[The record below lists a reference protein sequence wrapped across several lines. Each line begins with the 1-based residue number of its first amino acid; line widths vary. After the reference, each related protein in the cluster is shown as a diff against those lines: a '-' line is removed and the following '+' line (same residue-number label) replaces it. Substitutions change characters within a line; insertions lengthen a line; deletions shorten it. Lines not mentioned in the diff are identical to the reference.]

1 VTRRRPAAARGPAGA
16 TGHAGKRRTSKTRP
30 GSRAPHAT
38 RARSAT
44 AIRLLPGLSS
54 LSFAVQSAFD
64 AQGLVAAVAQ
74 HVMELARA
82 DGFSLLLL
90 DYETGELQGD
100 HFNRGEP
107 HAVGRSGVNPRPG
120 SFLAQVLRRET
131 MIIEDAGNVDQADW
145 RELRGE
151 APLPAALVGVPLIV
165 GTSLLGVALLSFQ
178 RPIRASARRRRAL
191 LFLADLIGLAVDRIR
206 THAEL
211 EEKTA
216 RLEEASA
223 SLRRIDEMKSELIS
237 VVSHELRTP
246 LTSIKAYT
254 ETLID
259 NVKNPSFVLHDKFLG
274 IINEE
279 CDRLTRIVNDVLDL
293 SRMDSGRRRLKSEA
307 VNLEHLVEEVMPTV
321 EPQLAVR
328 GLHLTRDFAPDLPR
342 LEADPD
348 LLKQVLVNLIHNA
361 AKFSREGTPITI
373 HALPAGERMQI
384 VVEDQGM
391 GIPPDKLS
399 RVFERFYR
407 VEEGGAERVGGSGL
421 GLAIVKG
428 VVELHGGTIRVES
441 EVDLGSRFIL
451 ELPLI
456 QRGFRNLMR
465 SLEPFFETPELRTLL
480 GSAVEMV
487 AEVMEARNVSIMFF
501 NEDGTELLIR
511 AAHGM
516 DPDTIARARVKTGA
530 SIAGWVA
537 QSCENLLVND
547 IENDRRF
554 RKLNHPQYET
564 KSLLCVPLRIS
575 GEVVGVVNVSSKA
588 TGIPFDQD
596 DLSLLVAISKRV
608 GTALERVRAAGVS
621 GDVFATLNTIRTVIR
636 AKRSYALWSS
646 RRAFKLAT
654 DLGRRLGLPEN
665 ELEVLGYVARVH
677 DVGMLAVGEELILS
691 SRRWT
696 EQERRRAEAHPQDGV
711 RVLQPIEFASRVNE
725 TILSHHEHWD
735 GHGYPRGL
743 AGKEI
748 PLASRILAL
757 VDAFEAMTL
766 GRPYRDSV
774 PETEAIAEIRR
785 CSGTQFD
792 PRVVEEFE
800 KLMGERAPDRGA
812 SADARTEASR

>member
-1 VTRRRPAAARGPAGA
+1 MHRNAQENPSRDRG
-16 TGHAGKRRTSKTRP
+16 S
-30 GSRAPHAT
+30 SF
-38 RARSAT
+38 
-44 AIRLLPGLSS
+44 RLLQGLSS

-64 AQGLVAAVAQ
+64 APGLVAAVAQ
-74 HVMELARA
+74 HVLELARA
-82 DGFSLLLL
+82 DYFSLLLL
-90 DYETGELQGD
+90 DYETGELRGD
-100 HFNRGEP
+100 RFEHGSLAPRGECR
-107 HAVGRSGVNPRPG
+107 VMPRPG
-120 SFLAQVLRRET
+120 SFLSQVLRRET
-131 MIIEDAGNVDQADW
+131 MIVEDTNLDDADW
-145 RELRGE
+145 KELCWEDGP
-151 APLPAALVGVPLIV
+151 APHALVGLPIIV
-165 GTSLLGVALLSFQ
+165 GTSLLGVTLLGYKQ
-178 RPIRASARRRRAL
+178 PLRTSARRRRVL
-191 LFLADLIGLAVDRIR
+191 LFLADQIGLAVDRIR

-211 EEKTA
+211 EQKTV
-216 RLEEASA
+216 RLEEAGA

-259 NVKNPSFVLHDKFLG
+259 NVANPAFTMHEKFLG

-293 SRMDSGRRRLKSEA
+293 SRMDSGRRRLKSEMLDLGRLLDD
-307 VNLEHLVEEVMPTV
+307 VLPTV
-321 EPQLAVR
+321 EPQLLARSLSVS
-328 GLHLTRDFAPDLPR
+328 RDFAPGLPSI
-342 LEADPD
+342 EADPD
-348 LLKQVLVNLIHNA
+348 LLKQVLVNLINNA
-361 AKFSREGTPITI
+361 AKFSREASPITI
-373 HALPAGERMQI
+373 HAMPAGERMQI
-384 VVEDQGM
+384 VVEDHGM
-391 GIPPDKLS
+391 GIPPDKLA

-421 GLAIVKG
+421 GLAIVKS
-428 VVELHGGTIRVES
+428 VVELHGGSVRVES
-441 EVDLGSRFIL
+441 DLGLGSRFVI

-465 SLEPFFETPELRTLL
+465 SLEPFFETPELRTILS
-480 GSAVEMV
+480 SAVEMV
-487 AEVMEARNVSIMFF
+487 AEVMEARIVSVMFF
-501 NEDGTELLIR
+501 NEDGTELHIR
-511 AAHGM
+511 AAHGL
-516 DPDTIARARVKTGA
+516 DPDMVARARVKTGG

-537 QSCENLLVND
+537 QTCENLLVND

-564 KSLLCVPLRIS
+564 KSLLCVPLRIA
-575 GEVVGVVNVSSKA
+575 GEVIGVVNVSSKS
-588 TGIPFDQD
+588 TGVPFDAD

-608 GTALERVRAAGVS
+608 GTALERVRAAGAS
-621 GDVFATLNTIRTVIR
+621 GDVYATLNTIRTVIR

-654 DLGRRLGLPEN
+654 DLGRRLGLAEE

-677 DVGMLAVGEELILS
+677 DVGMLAVGEDLILS

-696 EQERRRAEAHPQDGV
+696 EQERRRLESHPRDGV
-711 RVLQPIEFASRVNE
+711 RVLQPIEFTSRVNE
-725 TILSHHEHWD
+725 IILSHHEHYD

-743 AGKEI
+743 HGEEI
-748 PLASRILAL
+748 PLAARILSL

-774 PETEAIAEIRR
+774 PEAEAMAEIRR

-800 KLMGERAPDRGA
+800 RIVAKGGAGRA
-812 SADARTEASR
+812 SAPAAPEPGVSR

>member
-1 VTRRRPAAARGPAGA
+1 MA
-16 TGHAGKRRTSKTRP
+16 
-30 GSRAPHAT
+30 SRAPENAGRPPGST
-38 RARSAT
+38 
-44 AIRLLPGLSS
+44 IRLLPGLSS

-64 AQGLVAAVAQ
+64 APGLVASVAR

-82 DGFSLLLL
+82 DSFSLLLL
-90 DYETGELQGD
+90 DYETGELQGENFD
-100 HFNRGEP
+100 RGESAP
-107 HAVGRSGVNPRPG
+107 HGSCRVSPRPG
-120 SFLAQVLRRET
+120 SFLAQILRRET
-131 MIIEDAGNVDQADW
+131 IIIEDAGSLDEADW
-145 RELRGE
+145 RELRGNE
-151 APLPAALVGVPLIV
+151 PSPAAIVGVPIIV
-165 GTSLLGVALLSFQ
+165 GTSLLGVALLGFN
-178 RPIRASARRRRAL
+178 RPLRASARRRRAL

-211 EEKTA
+211 EQKTN

-254 ETLID
+254 ETLLD
-259 NVKNPSFVLHDKFLG
+259 NVNNPSFVMHEKFLT

-293 SRMDSGRRRLKSEA
+293 SRMDSGRRRLKSET
-307 VNLEHLVEEVMPTV
+307 LDLTRLVDEVMPTV
-321 EPQLAVR
+321 EPYLVAK
-328 GLHLTRDFAPDLPR
+328 HLTVGRVFAPGLPPI
-342 LEADPD
+342 EADPD
-348 LLKQVLVNLIHNA
+348 LLKQVLVNLINNA
-361 AKFSREGTPITI
+361 AKFSREGTAITI
-373 HALPAGERMQI
+373 HAMTAGERMQI
-384 VVEDQGM
+384 VVEDHGM
-391 GIPPDKLS
+391 GIPPDKLA

-421 GLAIVKG
+421 GLAIVKS

-441 EVDLGSRFIL
+441 ELGQGSRFVL
-451 ELPLI
+451 ELPII

-465 SLEPFFETPELRTLL
+465 SLEPFFESPELRTILS
-480 GSAVEMV
+480 SAVEMV
-487 AEVMEARNVSIMFF
+487 AEVMEARNVSVMFF
-501 NEDGTELLIR
+501 NEDGTELHIR
-511 AAHGM
+511 AAHGL
-516 DPDTIARARVKTGA
+516 DPDMVARARVKTGA

-537 QSCENLLVND
+537 QTCENLLVND

-575 GEVVGVVNVSSKA
+575 GEVVGVVNVSSKS
-588 TGIPFDQD
+588 TGLPFDPD

-608 GTALERVRAAGVS
+608 GMALERVRSAGAAG
-621 GDVFATLNTIRTVIR
+621 DVYATLNTIRTVIR

-654 DLGRRLGLPEN
+654 DLGRRLGLPE
-665 ELEVLGYVARVH
+665 EDLEVLGYVARVH
-677 DVGMLAVGEELILS
+677 DVGMLAVGDDLILS

-696 EQERRRAEAHPQDGV
+696 EQERRRVEGHPQDGV
-711 RVLQPIEFASRVNE
+711 RMLQPIEFASRVNE
-725 TILSHHEHWD
+725 IIMSHHEHFD

-743 AGKEI
+743 AGGEI

-766 GRPYRDSV
+766 GRPYRDSM
-774 PETEAIAEIRR
+774 PEAEAQAEIRR
-785 CSGTQFD
+785 CSGSQFD

-800 KLMGERAPDRGA
+800 QLLALRGERGAPAPTR
-812 SADARTEASR
+812 ARVSP

>member
-1 VTRRRPAAARGPAGA
+1 MLGRSPDNAG
-16 TGHAGKRRTSKTRP
+16 
-30 GSRAPHAT
+30 RAPDA
-38 RARSAT
+38 AF
-44 AIRLLPGLSS
+44 RLLPGLSS

-64 AQGLVAAVAQ
+64 APGLVAAVAQ
-74 HVMELARA
+74 HVLALARA
-82 DGFSLLLL
+82 DTFSLLLL

-100 HFNRGEP
+100 HFNKGE
-107 HAVGRSGVNPRPG
+107 HAPQGSCRVTPRPG
-120 SFLAQVLRRET
+120 SFLSQVLRRET
-131 MIIEDAGNVDQADW
+131 LIVEDAGTLDEADW
-145 RELRGE
+145 RELHGDTP
-151 APLPAALVGVPLIV
+151 APTALVGVPIIV
-165 GTSLLGVALLSFQ
+165 GTSLLGVALLGFH
-178 RPIRASARRRRAL
+178 RPLRANARRRRAL

-211 EEKTA
+211 EQKTK

-254 ETLID
+254 ETLLD
-259 NVKNPSFVLHDKFLG
+259 NVKNPSFVMHEKFLG

-293 SRMDSGRRRLKSEA
+293 SRMDSGRRKLKSET
-307 VNLEHLVEEVMPTV
+307 VDLNRLLDEVIPTV
-321 EPQLAVR
+321 APQLLAKRLTVER
-328 GLHLTRDFAPDLPR
+328 SFAAGLPP

-348 LLKQVLVNLIHNA
+348 LLKQVLVNLINNA
-361 AKFSREGTPITI
+361 AKFSHEVSPITI
-373 HALPAGERMQI
+373 HAVPAGERMQI
-384 VVEDQGM
+384 VIEDRGM
-391 GIPPDKLS
+391 GIPPDKLG

-407 VEEGGAERVGGSGL
+407 VEEGGAEHVGGSGL
-421 GLAIVKG
+421 GLAIVKS

-441 EVDLGSRFIL
+441 ELNQGSRFIL
-451 ELPLI
+451 ELPLV

-465 SLEPFFETPELRTLL
+465 SLEPFFETPELRTILS
-480 GSAVEMV
+480 SAVEMV

-501 NEDGTELLIR
+501 NEDGTELHIR
-511 AAHGM
+511 AAHGL
-516 DPDTIARARVKTGA
+516 DPDMVARARVKTGA

-537 QSCENLLVND
+537 QTCENLLVND
-547 IENDRRF
+547 IEHDRRF

-575 GEVVGVVNVSSKA
+575 GEVVGVVNVSSKS
-588 TGIPFDQD
+588 TGLPFDQD
-596 DLSLLVAISKRV
+596 DLGLLVAISKRV
-608 GTALERVRAAGVS
+608 GMALERVRSAGAAG
-621 GDVFATLNTIRTVIR
+621 DVYTTLNTIRTVIR

-665 ELEVLGYVARVH
+665 DLEVLGYVARVH
-677 DVGMLAVGEELILS
+677 DVGMLSVGEDLILS

-696 EQERRRAEAHPQDGV
+696 EQERNRAENHPRDGV

-725 TILSHHEHWD
+725 IILSHHEHYD

-743 AGKEI
+743 AGEDI

-774 PETEAIAEIRR
+774 PEVEALAEIRR

-792 PRVVEEFE
+792 PRVVQEFE
-800 KLMGERAPDRGA
+800 LLMARRATDRGTPA
-812 SADARTEASR
+812 PFRTEARR

>member
-1 VTRRRPAAARGPAGA
+1 MP
-16 TGHAGKRRTSKTRP
+16 RRTPSNAGRTSP
-30 GSRAPHAT
+30 TGP
-38 RARSAT
+38 SAL
-44 AIRLLPGLSS
+44 RLLPGLSS

-64 AQGLVAAVAQ
+64 APGLVAAVAQ
-74 HVMELARA
+74 HVLELARA
-82 DGFSLLLL
+82 DSFSLLLL

-100 HFNRGEP
+100 HFDRGDKAP
-107 HAVGRSGVNPRPG
+107 RGTCRVTPRPG

-131 MIIEDAGNVDQADW
+131 LIIEDTGSVDDADW
-145 RELRGE
+145 HELRGDV
-151 APLPAALVGVPLIV
+151 PPPAAIVGVPLIV
-165 GTSLLGVALLSFQ
+165 GTSLLGVAVLGFH
-178 RPIRASARRRRAL
+178 RPLRANARRRRAL

-206 THAEL
+206 THTEL
-211 EEKTA
+211 EEKTR

-259 NVKNPSFVLHDKFLG
+259 NVNNPSFVLHDKFLG

-293 SRMDSGRRRLKSEA
+293 SRMDSGRRRLKSET
-307 VNLEHLVEEVMPTV
+307 VELGPLLDEVIPTV
-321 EPQLAVR
+321 EPQLNSKS
-328 GLHLTRDFAPDLPR
+328 LTIERSFATDLPN

-348 LLKQVLVNLIHNA
+348 LLKQVLVNLINNA
-361 AKFSREGTPITI
+361 AKFSRESTPIVI
-373 HALPAGERMQI
+373 HAIPAGERMQI
-384 VVEDQGM
+384 VVEDRGM
-391 GIPPDKLS
+391 GIPPDKLA

-421 GLAIVKG
+421 GLAIVKS

-441 EVDLGSRFIL
+441 ELGQGSRFIL

-465 SLEPFFETPELRTLL
+465 SLEPFFETPELRTIL

-487 AEVMEARNVSIMFF
+487 AEVMEARNVSLMFF
-501 NEDGTELLIR
+501 NEDGTELMIR
-511 AAHGM
+511 AAHGL
-516 DPDTIARARVKTGA
+516 DPDMVARARVKTGA

-537 QSCENLLVND
+537 QTCENLLVND

-575 GEVVGVVNVSSKA
+575 GEVVGVVNVSSKS
-588 TGIPFDQD
+588 TGVPFDPD

-608 GTALERVRAAGVS
+608 GMALERVRSAGVS
-621 GDVFATLNTIRTVIR
+621 GDVFTTLNTIRTVIR

-654 DLGRRLGLPEN
+654 DLGRRMGLVESD
-665 ELEVLGYVARVH
+665 LEVLGYVARVH
-677 DVGMLAVGEELILS
+677 DVGMLSVGEELILS

-696 EQERRRAEAHPQDGV
+696 EQERRRAETHPRDGV
-711 RVLQPIEFASRVNE
+711 RMLQPIEFASRVNE
-725 TILSHHEHWD
+725 MILGHHEHWD

-743 AGKEI
+743 QGEDI

-766 GRPYRDSV
+766 GRPYRDSI
-774 PETEAIAEIRR
+774 PESEALAEIRR

-792 PRVVEEFE
+792 PKVVEEFE
-800 KLMGERAPDRGA
+800 RLMAERGVERSTDT
-812 SADARTEASR
+812 RTRVSS

>member
-1 VTRRRPAAARGPAGA
+1 MAG
-16 TGHAGKRRTSKTRP
+16 
-30 GSRAPHAT
+30 
-38 RARSAT
+38 RSAGNT
-44 AIRLLPGLSS
+44 GRTHNAFRLLPGLSS

-64 AQGLVAAVAQ
+64 APGLVAAVAQ
-74 HVMELARA
+74 HVLELARA
-82 DGFSLLLL
+82 DNFALLLL

-100 HFNRGEP
+100 HFDRGEHTP
-107 HAVGRSGVNPRPG
+107 RGSCRVTPRPG

-131 MIIEDAGNVDQADW
+131 IIIEDAGSMDEADW
-145 RELRGE
+145 RELRGD
-151 APLPAALVGVPLIV
+151 AHPPAAVVGVPIIV
-165 GTSLLGVALLSFQ
+165 GTSLLGVALLGFN
-178 RPIRASARRRRAL
+178 RPLRANARRRRAL

-211 EEKTA
+211 EQKTV

-259 NVKNPSFVLHDKFLG
+259 NVKNPSFVLHEKFLG

-293 SRMDSGRRRLKSEA
+293 SRMDSGRRRLKSEM
-307 VNLEHLVEEVMPTV
+307 VDLSQLLDEVLPTV
-321 EPQLAVR
+321 DPQLLARSLSVAR
-328 GLHLTRDFAPDLPR
+328 SFAPDLPSI
-342 LEADPD
+342 EADPD
-348 LLKQVLVNLIHNA
+348 LLKQVLVNLINNA
-361 AKFSREGTPITI
+361 AKFSRESTPITI
-373 HALPAGERMQI
+373 HAMPVGERMKI
-384 VVEDQGM
+384 VVEDHGM
-391 GIPPDKLS
+391 GIPPDKLA

-421 GLAIVKG
+421 GLAIVKS

-441 EVDLGSRFIL
+441 ELGQGSRFVF

-465 SLEPFFETPELRTLL
+465 SLEPFFETPELRTILS
-480 GSAVEMV
+480 SAVEMV

-501 NEDGTELLIR
+501 NEDGTELMIR
-511 AAHGM
+511 AAHGL
-516 DPDTIARARVKTGA
+516 DPDMVARARVKTGA

-537 QSCENLLVND
+537 QTCENLLVND

-575 GEVVGVVNVSSKA
+575 GEVVGVVNVSSKS
-588 TGIPFDQD
+588 TGLPFDQD
-596 DLSLLVAISKRV
+596 DLNLLVAISKRV
-608 GTALERVRAAGVS
+608 GTALERVRSAGVS
-621 GDVFATLNTIRTVIR
+621 GDVYATLNTIRTVIR

-654 DLGRRLGLPEN
+654 DLGRKLGLPDDD
-665 ELEVLGYVARVH
+665 LEVLGYVARVH
-677 DVGMLAVGEELILS
+677 DVGMLAVGEDLILS
-691 SRRWT
+691 SRRFT
-696 EQERRRAEAHPQDGV
+696 EQERGQLEVHPRDGV
-711 RVLQPIEFASRVNE
+711 RLLQPIEFASRVNE
-725 TILSHHEHWD
+725 IILSHHEHWD

-743 AGKEI
+743 TGEEI
-748 PLASRILAL
+748 PLAARILAL

-774 PETEAIAEIRR
+774 PEAEALAEIRR
-785 CSGTQFD
+785 CSGSQFD
-792 PRVVEEFE
+792 PRVVELFE
-800 KLMGERAPDRGA
+800 QIMARRGADRGTQA
-812 SADARTEASR
+812 PSRTEVTP

>member
-1 VTRRRPAAARGPAGA
+1 MASRPAENAG
-16 TGHAGKRRTSKTRP
+16 RP
-30 GSRAPHAT
+30 RD
-38 RARSAT
+38 SAL
-44 AIRLLPGLSS
+44 RLLPGLSS

-64 AQGLVAAVAQ
+64 APGLVAAVAQ
-74 HVMELARA
+74 HVLELARA
-82 DGFSLLLL
+82 DNFSLLLL
-90 DYETGELQGD
+90 DYETGELYGD
-100 HFNRGEP
+100 LFDRGEHAP
-107 HAVGRSGVNPRPG
+107 HGSCRITPRPG

-131 MIIEDAGNVDQADW
+131 LIVENAGSMDEADW

-151 APLPAALVGVPLIV
+151 ESPPAAVVGVPIIV
-165 GTSLLGVALLSFQ
+165 GTSLLGVALLGFN
-178 RPIRASARRRRAL
+178 RPLRASSRRRRAL

-211 EEKTA
+211 EEKTT
-216 RLEEASA
+216 RLEEART

-259 NVKNPSFVLHDKFLG
+259 NVKNPSFVMQEKFLG

-293 SRMDSGRRRLKSEA
+293 SRMDSGRRRIKSEA
-307 VNLEHLVEEVMPTV
+307 IDLKRLVDEVIPTV
-321 EPQLAVR
+321 EPQLQAR
-328 GLHLTRDFAPDLPR
+328 RLTVARSFTPELPPI
-342 LEADPD
+342 EADPD
-348 LLKQVLVNLIHNA
+348 LLKQVLVNLINNA
-361 AKFSREGTPITI
+361 AKFSREGTSITI
-373 HALPAGERMQI
+373 HAMTVGERMQI
-384 VVEDQGM
+384 VVEDHGM
-391 GIPPDKLS
+391 GIPPDKLG

-421 GLAIVKG
+421 GLAIVKS

-441 EVDLGSRFIL
+441 ELGKGSRFIL
-451 ELPLI
+451 EFPLV

-465 SLEPFFETPELRTLL
+465 SLEPFFETPELRTILS
-480 GSAVEMV
+480 SAVEMV

-501 NEDGTELLIR
+501 NEDGTELHIR
-511 AAHGM
+511 AAHGL
-516 DPDTIARARVKTGA
+516 DPDMVARARVKTGA

-537 QSCENLLVND
+537 QTCENLLVND

-564 KSLLCVPLRIS
+564 KSLLCVPLRLS

-588 TGIPFDQD
+588 TGVPFDPD

-608 GTALERVRAAGVS
+608 GTALERVRSAGSS
-621 GDVFATLNTIRTVIR
+621 GDVYTTLNTIRTVIR

-654 DLGRRLGLPEN
+654 DLGRMLGLPAE

-677 DVGMLAVGEELILS
+677 DVGMLAVGEDLILS

-696 EQERRRAEAHPQDGV
+696 EQERRRVEAHPSDGV

-725 TILSHHEHWD
+725 IILSHHEHWD

-743 AGKEI
+743 TGDAI
-748 PLASRILAL
+748 PLAARILAL

-766 GRPYRDSV
+766 GRPYRDSM
-774 PETEAIAEIRR
+774 PEAEAIAEIRR
-785 CSGTQFD
+785 CSGSQFD
-792 PRVVEEFE
+792 PHVVEAFE
-800 KLMGERAPDRGA
+800 RLMARRGA
-812 SADARTEASR
+812 ERGGPASGRTKVSR

>member
-1 VTRRRPAAARGPAGA
+1 MP
-16 TGHAGKRRTSKTRP
+16 RRTPSNSGPTSSGHTGP
-30 GSRAPHAT
+30 
-38 RARSAT
+38 SAL
-44 AIRLLPGLSS
+44 RLLPGLSS

-64 AQGLVAAVAQ
+64 APGLVAAVAQ
-74 HVMELARA
+74 HVLELARA
-82 DGFSLLLL
+82 DSFSLLLL

-100 HFNRGEP
+100 HFDRGDKAP
-107 HAVGRSGVNPRPG
+107 RGACRVTPRPG

-131 MIIEDAGNVDQADW
+131 LIIEDTGSVDDADW
-145 RELRGE
+145 RELRGDV
-151 APLPAALVGVPLIV
+151 PPPAAIVGVPLIV
-165 GTSLLGVALLSFQ
+165 GTSLLGVAVLGFQ
-178 RPIRASARRRRAL
+178 RPLRANARRRRAL

-206 THAEL
+206 THTEL
-211 EEKTA
+211 EEKTR

-259 NVKNPSFVLHDKFLG
+259 NVNNPSFVLHDKFLG

-293 SRMDSGRRRLKSEA
+293 SRMDSGRRRLKSET
-307 VNLEHLVEEVMPTV
+307 VELGPLLDEVIPTV
-321 EPQLAVR
+321 EPQLNAKS
-328 GLHLTRDFAPDLPR
+328 LTIERSFAPDLPN

-348 LLKQVLVNLIHNA
+348 LLKQVLVNLINNA
-361 AKFSREGTPITI
+361 AKFSRESTPIMI
-373 HALPAGERMQI
+373 HANPAGERMQI
-384 VVEDQGM
+384 VVEDRGM
-391 GIPPDKLS
+391 GIPADKLA

-421 GLAIVKG
+421 GLAIVKS

-441 EVDLGSRFIL
+441 ELGQGSRFVVD
-451 ELPLI
+451 LPLV

-465 SLEPFFETPELRTLL
+465 SLEPFFETPELRTIL

-487 AEVMEARNVSIMFF
+487 AEVMEARNVSLMFF
-501 NEDGTELLIR
+501 NEDGTELMIR
-511 AAHGM
+511 AAHGL
-516 DPDTIARARVKTGA
+516 DPDMVARARVKTGA

-537 QSCENLLVND
+537 QTCENLLVND

-575 GEVVGVVNVSSKA
+575 GEVVGVVNVSSKS
-588 TGIPFDQD
+588 TGVPFDPD

-608 GTALERVRAAGVS
+608 GMALERVRSAGVS
-621 GDVFATLNTIRTVIR
+621 GDVFTTLNTIRTVIR
-636 AKRSYALWSS
+636 AKRSYAVWSS

-654 DLGRRLGLPEN
+654 DLGRRMGLVESD
-665 ELEVLGYVARVH
+665 LEVLGYVARVH
-677 DVGMLAVGEELILS
+677 DVGMLSVGEELILS

-696 EQERRRAEAHPQDGV
+696 EQERRRAETHPRDGV
-711 RVLQPIEFASRVNE
+711 RMLQPIEFASRVNE
-725 TILSHHEHWD
+725 MILGHHEHWD

-743 AGKEI
+743 QGEDI

-766 GRPYRDSV
+766 GRPYRDSI
-774 PETEAIAEIRR
+774 PESEALAEIRR

-792 PRVVEEFE
+792 PKVVEEFE
-800 KLMGERAPDRGA
+800 RLMAERGVERPTDT
-812 SADARTEASR
+812 RTRVSS

>member
-1 VTRRRPAAARGPAGA
+1 M
-16 TGHAGKRRTSKTRP
+16 
-30 GSRAPHAT
+30 
-38 RARSAT
+38 
-44 AIRLLPGLSS
+44 RLLPGLSS

-64 AQGLVAAVAQ
+64 APGLVSAVAQ

-82 DGFSLLLL
+82 DCFSLLLL
-90 DYETGELQGD
+90 DYETGELTGD
-100 HFNRGEP
+100 HFERGTP
-107 HAVGRSGVNPRPG
+107 GPRGGCRVTPRPG

-131 MIIEDAGNVDQADW
+131 LIVEDAGSLDEADW
-145 RELRGE
+145 RELHRE
-151 APLPAALVGVPLIV
+151 DHPPAALVGVPIIV
-165 GTSLLGVALLSFQ
+165 GTSLLGVALLGFR
-178 RPIRASARRRRAL
+178 RPLRASVRRRRAI
-191 LFLADLIGLAVDRIR
+191 LFLADQIGLAVDRIR

-211 EEKTA
+211 EQKTA

-254 ETLID
+254 ETLLD
-259 NVKNPSFVLHDKFLG
+259 NVANPSFVMHEKFLC

-293 SRMDSGRRRLKSEA
+293 SRMDSGRRRLKSET
-307 VNLEHLVEEVMPTV
+307 VDLSRLLDEVLPTV
-321 EPQLAVR
+321 EPQLLAKRLSVAR
-328 GLHLTRDFAPDLPR
+328 AFAPELPPV
-342 LEADPD
+342 EADPD
-348 LLKQVLVNLIHNA
+348 LLKQVLVNLVNNA
-361 AKFSREGTPITI
+361 AKFSREGSPIMI
-373 HALPAGERMQI
+373 HAMAAGERMQI
-384 VVEDQGM
+384 VVEDHGM
-391 GIPPDKLS
+391 GIPPDKLG

-421 GLAIVKG
+421 GLAIVKS
-428 VVELHGGTIRVES
+428 VVELHGGTVRVES
-441 EVDLGSRFIL
+441 ELGKGSRFVV
-451 ELPLI
+451 ELPLV

-465 SLEPFFETPELRTLL
+465 SLEPFFETPELRTILS
-480 GSAVEMV
+480 SAVEMV

-501 NEDGTELLIR
+501 NEDGTELHIR
-511 AAHGM
+511 AAHGL
-516 DPDTIARARVKTGA
+516 DPDMVARARVKTGA

-537 QSCENLLVND
+537 QTCENLLVND

-564 KSLLCVPLRIS
+564 KSLLCVPLRIA

-588 TGIPFDQD
+588 TGLPFDPD

-621 GDVFATLNTIRTVIR
+621 GDVYTTLNTIRTVIR

-654 DLGRRLGLPEN
+654 DLGRKLGLPED

-677 DVGMLAVGEELILS
+677 DVGMLAVGEDLILS

-696 EQERRRAEAHPQDGV
+696 EQERRRVEAHPRDGV

-725 TILSHHEHWD
+725 IILSHHEHYD

-743 AGKEI
+743 AGEEI

-766 GRPYRDSV
+766 GRPYRDSI
-774 PETEAIAEIRR
+774 PEAEALAEIRR
-785 CSGTQFD
+785 CTGSQFD

-800 KLMGERAPDRGA
+800 RLLARR
-812 SADARTEASR
+812 SADRAASRATPGTGVTR

>member
-1 VTRRRPAAARGPAGA
+1 MRRRAAGS
-16 TGHAGKRRTSKTRP
+16 TG
-30 GSRAPHAT
+30 
-38 RARSAT
+38 RSSDSAL
-44 AIRLLPGLSS
+44 RLLPGLSS

-64 AQGLVAAVAQ
+64 APGLVAAVAQ
-74 HVMELARA
+74 HVLELARA
-82 DGFSLLLL
+82 DSFSLLLL
-90 DYETGELQGD
+90 DYETGELSGD
-100 HFNRGEP
+100 HFDRGEI
-107 HAVGRSGVNPRPG
+107 ATRGTCRVTPRPG

-131 MIIEDAGNVDQADW
+131 LIIEDAGNVDEADW
-145 RELRGE
+145 RELRGDV
-151 APLPAALVGVPLIV
+151 PPPAALVGVPLIV
-165 GTSLLGVALLSFQ
+165 GTSLLGVALLGFQ
-178 RPIRASARRRRAL
+178 RPLRANARRRRAL

-206 THAEL
+206 THTEL
-211 EEKTA
+211 EQKTL

-254 ETLID
+254 ETLLD
-259 NVKNPSFVLHDKFLG
+259 NVKNPSFVLHEKFLG

-293 SRMDSGRRRLKSEA
+293 SRMDSGRRRLKSEM
-307 VNLEHLVEEVMPTV
+307 VELGILLDEVLPAV
-321 EPQLAVR
+321 EPQLTAR
-328 GLHLTRDFAPDLPR
+328 GLTVARSFAPDLPMV
-342 LEADPD
+342 EADPD
-348 LLKQVLVNLIHNA
+348 LMKQVLVNLINNA

-373 HALPAGERMQI
+373 HALPVGDRMQI
-384 VVEDQGM
+384 VVEDRGM
-391 GIPPDKLS
+391 GIPTDKLS

-421 GLAIVKG
+421 GLAIVKS

-441 EVDLGSRFIL
+441 ELGQGSRFLL
-451 ELPLI
+451 EIPLV

-465 SLEPFFETPELRTLL
+465 SLEPFFETPELRTIL

-487 AEVMEARNVSIMFF
+487 SEVMEAKNVSIMFF

-511 AAHGM
+511 AAHGL
-516 DPDTIARARVKTGA
+516 DPDMVARARVKTGA

-537 QSCENLLVND
+537 QTCENLLVND

-575 GEVVGVVNVSSKA
+575 GEVVGVVNVSSKS
-588 TGIPFDQD
+588 TGLPFDPD

-608 GTALERVRAAGVS
+608 GMALERVRAAGVS
-621 GDVFATLNTIRTVIR
+621 GDVFTTLNTIRTVIR

-696 EQERRRAEAHPQDGV
+696 EQERRRAEAHPRDGV

-725 TILSHHEHWD
+725 MILSHHEHWD

-743 AGKEI
+743 AGEEI
-748 PLASRILAL
+748 PLAARILAL

-766 GRPYRDSV
+766 GRPYRDSI
-774 PETEAIAEIRR
+774 PESEALAEIRR
-785 CSGTQFD
+785 CSGSQFD
-792 PRVVEEFE
+792 PKVVEEFE
-800 KLMGERAPDRGA
+800 RILAERGVDR
-812 SADARTEASR
+812 STARTEASR

>member
-1 VTRRRPAAARGPAGA
+1 MPSRPARNPDRPSKPAG
-16 TGHAGKRRTSKTRP
+16 RP
-30 GSRAPHAT
+30 QGSAF
-38 RARSAT
+38 
-44 AIRLLPGLSS
+44 RLLPGLSS

-64 AQGLVAAVAQ
+64 ASGLVAAVAQ
-74 HVMELARA
+74 HVLELARA
-82 DGFSLLLL
+82 DSFSLLLL
-90 DYETGELQGD
+90 DYETGELQGE
-100 HFNRGEP
+100 HFDRG
-107 HAVGRSGVNPRPG
+107 RQTPRGSCRVTPRTG

-131 MIIEDAGNVDQADW
+131 LIIEDTGHLDEADW
-145 RELRGE
+145 RELRGDDP
-151 APLPAALVGVPLIV
+151 APTALVGVPLIV
-165 GTSLLGVALLSFQ
+165 GTSLLGIALLGFN
-178 RPIRASARRRRAL
+178 RPLRANARRRRAL
-191 LFLADLIGLAVDRIR
+191 LFLADMIGLAVDRIR

-211 EEKTA
+211 EQKSL

-259 NVKNPSFVLHDKFLG
+259 NVKNPSFVLHEKFLG

-293 SRMDSGRRRLKSEA
+293 SRMDSGRRRLKSERLDL
-307 VNLEHLVEEVMPTV
+307 NHLVDEVIPTV
-321 EPQLAVR
+321 EPQLTAKSLNVVR
-328 GLHLTRDFAPDLPR
+328 AFAPELSPI
-342 LEADPD
+342 EADPD
-348 LLKQVLVNLIHNA
+348 LLKQVLVNLINNA

-373 HALPAGERMQI
+373 HAGTTDERMQI
-384 VVEDQGM
+384 VIEDRGM
-391 GIPPDKLS
+391 GIPPDKLA

-421 GLAIVKG
+421 GLAIVKS
-428 VVELHGGTIRVES
+428 VVELHGGSIRVES
-441 EVDLGSRFIL
+441 ELDQGSRFVVD
-451 ELPLI
+451 LPLI

-465 SLEPFFETPELRTLL
+465 SLEPFFETPELKTVLS
-480 GSAVEMV
+480 SAVEMV

-501 NEDGTELLIR
+501 NEDGTELMIR
-511 AAHGM
+511 AAHGL
-516 DPDTIARARVKTGA
+516 DPDMVARARVKTGA

-537 QSCENLLVND
+537 QTCENLLVND

-575 GEVVGVVNVSSKA
+575 GEVVGVVNVSSKS
-588 TGIPFDQD
+588 TGQPFDTD
-596 DLSLLVAISKRV
+596 DLGLLVAISKRV
-608 GTALERVRAAGVS
+608 GTALERVRSAGAT
-621 GDVFATLNTIRTVIR
+621 GDVFTTLNTIRTVIR

-654 DLGRRLGLPEN
+654 DLGRRLGLPDP

-677 DVGMLAVGEELILS
+677 DVGMLSIGEEMILS
-691 SRRWT
+691 NRRWT
-696 EQERRRAEAHPQDGV
+696 EQERRHMETHPRDSV

-725 TILSHHEHWD
+725 IILSHHEHWD

-743 AGKEI
+743 SGEEI
-748 PLASRILAL
+748 PLASRVLAV

-766 GRPYRDSV
+766 GRPYRDSM
-774 PETEAIAEIRR
+774 PEGEALAEIQR

-800 KLMGERAPDRGA
+800 RLLAQRGIDQAPAKARTGA
-812 SADARTEASR
+812 SR

>member
-1 VTRRRPAAARGPAGA
+1 M
-16 TGHAGKRRTSKTRP
+16 SS
-30 GSRAPHAT
+30 SRAQNSG
-38 RARSAT
+38 RSEGSAF
-44 AIRLLPGLSS
+44 RLLPGLSS

-64 AQGLVAAVAQ
+64 APGLVAAVAQ

-82 DGFSLLLL
+82 DCFTLLLL

-100 HFNRGEP
+100 HFERGTP
-107 HAVGRSGVNPRPG
+107 GPRGACRVTPRPG

-131 MIIEDAGNVDQADW
+131 LIVEDAGRLDEADW
-145 RELRGE
+145 KELHQDDP
-151 APLPAALVGVPLIV
+151 APAALVGVPIIV
-165 GTSLLGVALLSFQ
+165 GTSLLGVTLLGFR
-178 RPIRASARRRRAL
+178 RPLRASARRRRAL
-191 LFLADLIGLAVDRIR
+191 LFLADQIGLAVDRIR

-211 EEKTA
+211 EQKTV

-254 ETLID
+254 ETLLD
-259 NVKNPSFVLHDKFLG
+259 NVNNPAFTMHEKFLG

-293 SRMDSGRRRLKSEA
+293 SRMDSGRRRLKSEM
-307 VNLEHLVEEVMPTV
+307 LDLSRLVDEVVPTV
-321 EPQLAVR
+321 EPQLVAR
-328 GLHLTRDFAPDLPR
+328 RLTVARAFAPGLPPI
-342 LEADPD
+342 EADPD
-348 LLKQVLVNLIHNA
+348 LLKQVLVNLINNA
-361 AKFSREGTPITI
+361 AKFSREGTPVTI
-373 HALPAGERMQI
+373 RAMAAGDRMQI
-384 VVEDQGM
+384 VVEDHGM
-391 GIPPDKLS
+391 GIPSDKLS

-421 GLAIVKG
+421 GLAIVKS
-428 VVELHGGTIRVES
+428 VVELHGGTVRVES
-441 EVDLGSRFIL
+441 ELGQGSRFVV

-465 SLEPFFETPELRTLL
+465 SLEPFFETPELRTILT
-480 GSAVEMV
+480 SAVEMV

-501 NEDGTELLIR
+501 NEDGTELHIR
-511 AAHGM
+511 AAHGL
-516 DPDTIARARVKTGA
+516 DPDMVARARVKTGA

-537 QSCENLLVND
+537 QTCENLLVND

-564 KSLLCVPLRIS
+564 KSLLCVPLRIA

-588 TGIPFDQD
+588 TGLPFDPD

-621 GDVFATLNTIRTVIR
+621 GDVYTTLNTIRTVIR

-654 DLGRRLGLPEN
+654 DLGRKLGLAEP

-677 DVGMLAVGEELILS
+677 DVGMLAVGEDLVLS

-696 EQERRRAEAHPQDGV
+696 EQERRRVETHPRDGV

-725 TILSHHEHWD
+725 IILSHHEHYD

-743 AGKEI
+743 QGEEI
-748 PLASRILAL
+748 PLSARILSL
-757 VDAFEAMTL
+757 VDAFESMTL

-774 PETEAIAEIRR
+774 PEAEALAEIRR
-785 CSGTQFD
+785 CTGTQFD

-800 KLMGERAPDRGA
+800 RLLAKRGTDRAQA
-812 SADARTEASR
+812 SASKTEATR

>member
-1 VTRRRPAAARGPAGA
+1 MPGRSPDNAG
-16 TGHAGKRRTSKTRP
+16 
-30 GSRAPHAT
+30 RAPDA
-38 RARSAT
+38 AF
-44 AIRLLPGLSS
+44 RLLPGLSS

-64 AQGLVAAVAQ
+64 APGLVAAVAQ
-74 HVMELARA
+74 HVLNLARA
-82 DGFSLLLL
+82 DTFSLLLL

-100 HFNRGEP
+100 HFNRGE
-107 HAVGRSGVNPRPG
+107 HAPQGSCRVTPRPG
-120 SFLAQVLRRET
+120 SFLSQVLRRET
-131 MIIEDAGNVDQADW
+131 LIVEDAGSLDEADW
-145 RELRGE
+145 RELHGE
-151 APLPAALVGVPLIV
+151 TPAPTALVGVPIIV
-165 GTSLLGVALLSFQ
+165 GTSLLGVALLGFH
-178 RPIRASARRRRAL
+178 RPLRANARRRRAL

-211 EEKTA
+211 EQKTQ

-254 ETLID
+254 ETLLD
-259 NVKNPSFVLHDKFLG
+259 NVKNPSFVMHEKFLG

-293 SRMDSGRRRLKSEA
+293 SRMDSGRRRLKSET
-307 VNLEHLVEEVMPTV
+307 VDLNRLLDEVIPTV
-321 EPQLAVR
+321 APQLLSKR
-328 GLHLTRDFAPDLPR
+328 LTVERSFAPGLPP

-348 LLKQVLVNLIHNA
+348 LLKQVLVNLINNA
-361 AKFSREGTPITI
+361 AKFSREASPITI
-373 HALPAGERMQI
+373 HAVPAGERMQI
-384 VVEDQGM
+384 VIEDHGM
-391 GIPPDKLS
+391 GIPPDKLG

-407 VEEGGAERVGGSGL
+407 VEEGGAEHVGGSGL
-421 GLAIVKG
+421 GLAIVKS

-441 EVDLGSRFIL
+441 ELNQGSRFML
-451 ELPLI
+451 ELPLV

-465 SLEPFFETPELRTLL
+465 SLEPFFETPELRTILS
-480 GSAVEMV
+480 SAVEMV

-501 NEDGTELLIR
+501 NEDGTELHIR
-511 AAHGM
+511 AAHGL
-516 DPDTIARARVKTGA
+516 DPDMVARARVKTGA

-537 QSCENLLVND
+537 QTCENLLVND

-575 GEVVGVVNVSSKA
+575 GEVVGVVNVSSKS
-588 TGIPFDQD
+588 TGLPFDQD
-596 DLSLLVAISKRV
+596 DLALLVAISKRV
-608 GTALERVRAAGVS
+608 GTALERVRSAGAAG
-621 GDVFATLNTIRTVIR
+621 DVYTTLNTIRTVIR

-665 ELEVLGYVARVH
+665 DLEVLGYVARVH
-677 DVGMLAVGEELILS
+677 DVGMLSVGEDLILS

-696 EQERRRAEAHPQDGV
+696 EQERSRAENHPRDGV

-725 TILSHHEHWD
+725 IILSHHEHYD

-743 AGKEI
+743 AGEDI

-774 PETEAIAEIRR
+774 PEVEALAEIRR
-785 CSGTQFD
+785 CAGTQFD

-800 KLMGERAPDRGA
+800 LLIARRSSDRGTPA
-812 SADARTEASR
+812 PFRTEARR